1 MPINPEDERLDS
13 VQSYV
18 DEVRTLLLDR
28 THPHRYK
35 DHEIVTALNTSL
47 AEARRLRADL
57 FVYRHGNRVPYF
69 TAISGET
76 VPIDTQFRLAF
87 VYGIAGHVLE
97 RDDEDVQDQR
107 ANAFTGMFYD
117 LLIGIKPTPLSG
129 GNRGPGSPQA

>member
-18 DEVRTLLLDR
+18 DEVRTLLLDKR
-28 THPHRYK
+28 KPYRYS
-35 DHEIVTALNTSL
+35 DSEILTALNTSL

-57 FVYRHGNRVPYF
+57 FVYRHGNHVPYF

-107 ANAFTGMFYD
+107 AASFTSQFYSI
-117 LLIGIKPTPLSG
+117 LIGIQRPPIQG
-129 GNRGPGSPQA
+129 GNKGPGSPQA

>member
-18 DEVRTLLLDR
+18 DEVRTLLLDKR
-28 THPHRYK
+28 KPYRYS
-35 DHEIVTALNTSL
+35 DSEVLTALNTAL
-47 AEARRLRADL
+47 AEARCLRADL

-107 ANAFTGMFYD
+107 AASFTSQFYSI
-117 LLIGIKPTPLSG
+117 LIGIQRPPIQG
-129 GNRGPGSPQA
+129 GNKGPGSPQA

>member
-18 DEVRTLLLDR
+18 DEVRTLLLDKR
-28 THPHRYK
+28 KPYRYS
-35 DHEIVTALNTSL
+35 DSEVLTALNTAL

-107 ANAFTGMFYD
+107 AASFTTQFYSI
-117 LLIGIKPTPLSG
+117 LIGIQRPPIQG
-129 GNRGPGSPQA
+129 GNKGPGSPQA

>member
-1 MPINPEDERLDS
+1 MSTNPEDERLDS

-28 THPHRYK
+28 RSPHRYK
-35 DHEIVTALNTSL
+35 DHEILTALNTSL

-57 FVYRHGNRVPYF
+57 FVYRHGNHVPYF
-69 TAISGET
+69 TAISGEV

-97 RDDEDVQDQR
+97 RDDEDVQDVR
-107 ANAFTGMFYD
+107 AASFTSQFYSI
-117 LLIGIKPTPLSG
+117 LIGIQRPLTTG
-129 GNRGPGSPQA
+129 GNKGPGNAQA

>member
-1 MPINPEDERLDS
+1 MSTNPEDERLDS

-28 THPHRYK
+28 RSPYRYK
-35 DHEIVTALNTSL
+35 DEEILTALNTSL

-57 FVYRHGNRVPYF
+57 FIYRHGNHVPYF
-69 TAISGET
+69 TAVSGEK

-97 RDDEDVQDQR
+97 RDDEDVQDVR
-107 ANAFTGMFYD
+107 ANAFNGNFYEM
-117 LLIGIKPTPLSG
+117 LIGIKPAPLQGGTP
-129 GNRGPGSPQA
+129 GPKSATA

>member
-18 DEVRTLLLDR
+18 DEVRTLLLDKR
-28 THPHRYK
+28 KPYRYG
-35 DHEIVTALNTSL
+35 DSEVLTALNTAL

-107 ANAFTGMFYD
+107 AASFTSQFYSI
-117 LLIGIKPTPLSG
+117 LIGIQRPPIQG
-129 GNRGPGSPQA
+129 GNKGPGSPQA